1 MHVIRQK
8 FYCIKSITQH
18 LFLAGI
24 NILCLQS
31 FKCCNWNISHQ
42 GIQFVWWIFIIIPSP
57 GQTNPHTKWYISR
70 NERLLKSATSLSHIL
85 QKHILSILLR
95 IFKKNCHFWF
105 TFSNVSHHSQKFQHK
120 TNLHTW
126 YYALGDRLTNKN
138 SNLLHV
144 STSNDMKYLLITYLI
159 PFDHTC
165 LFSRV
170 STRTSGVPICFIAN
184 LRISLIARG
193 ARFLN
198 PTPCSLLCR
207 FMVYSRVTTSLIA
220 DLFFFSPLDFAIFCL
235 QNTKEVVN
243 LYTF

>member
-1 MHVIRQK
+1 MN
-8 FYCIKSITQH
+8 SS
-18 LFLAGI
+18 LF
-24 NILCLQS
+24 
-31 FKCCNWNISHQ
+31 
-42 GIQFVWWIFIIIPSP
+42 
-57 GQTNPHTKWYISR
+57 
-70 NERLLKSATSLSHIL
+70 
-85 QKHILSILLR
+85 
-95 IFKKNCHFWF
+95 
-105 TFSNVSHHSQKFQHK
+105 
-120 TNLHTW
+120 
-126 YYALGDRLTNKN
+126 
-138 SNLLHV
+138 HV
-144 STSNDMKYLLITYLI
+144 STSNDTKYLLITYLI

-207 FMVYSRVTTSLIA
+207 LMVYSRVTTSLIA

-235 QNTKEVVN
+235 QNKKEIVN